1 MRCDLPT
8 YVFTSLVLFAAAFT
22 VSLQSFI
29 DSELWHSVKECYGVH
44 TDLDL
49 PDATDQLRFHWHT
62 SIPALGY
69 NRQFPAMS
77 CSGYISAFFTSI
89 ETQKL
94 SLLIHINMAVCCFVL
109 LGKIVIKL
117 FFRGLLPVESQHIY
131 DRMLNFL
138 LFKVI
143 FVSAIMDPV
152 WIHIVRLSIWISVL
166 GFLRIFS
173 LLSRDRFDHLATMPY
188 LPVAEYRKVT
198 VLLCIILIC
207 NLGWFAASYV
217 LFPTSI
223 TFLTLEFLPVLLDT
237 LQVMTK
243 YFSQLLDQWREHGFE
258 SKRAV
263 NYYIEL
269 STDMLV
275 MALTLVQ
282 YLQILWS
289 HGISFGL
296 VDIVLFLNVRSVLKN
311 LYRKGMVHRDRW
323 RAMSYVRNRYVDAT
337 PTELMMR
344 NDDCAICRE
353 KMKTAK
359 KLACGHLFHVHC
371 LHSWIQ
377 HHVSKPTCPTC
388 RRSLSPPATVGA
400 QS

>member
-49 PDATDQLRFHWHT
+49 PDATDQLRFNWHT

-117 FFRGLLPVESQHIY
+117 FFGGLLPVESQHIY

-198 VLLCIILIC
+198 ALLCIILIC

-296 VDIVLFLNVRSVLKN
+296 VDIVLFLNVRSVLRN

-400 QS
+400 QT